1 MKKIKEKEVS
11 NNNNKKIKRKRVND
25 LKIIFKLIKDNKFYV
40 IDLINF

>member
-1 MKKIKEKEVS
+1 MKKVREKEVS
-11 NNNNKKIKRKRVND
+11 NNNKKIKRKRVND

>member
-1 MKKIKEKEVS
+1 MKKVKEKEVS
-11 NNNNKKIKRKRVND
+11 NNNKKIKRKRVND